1 MIVTDDR
8 VAAFVSEQLGHAFC
22 PPYTTLGIER
32 DGRIVGGVIFHCFEG
47 AAVHVTVAGKGWT
60 RSFLQAVGRYAFQQL
75 RCERI
80 TVTTEFEQVAAYAER
95 IGGQREGVLR
105 SQFGPGRDGI
115 IVGILKAEYRF
126 DLSQ

>member
-1 MIVTDDR
+1 MIVSDER

-47 AAVHVTVAGKGWT
+47 AAVHVTVAGSGWT
-60 RSFLQAVGRYAFQQL
+60 KGFMQAVGQYAFQQL

-80 TVTTEFEQVAAYAER
+80 TVTTEFNDVATYAER
-95 IGGQREGVLR
+95 LGGKREGLLR
-105 SQFGPGRDGI
+105 SQFGHGRDAI